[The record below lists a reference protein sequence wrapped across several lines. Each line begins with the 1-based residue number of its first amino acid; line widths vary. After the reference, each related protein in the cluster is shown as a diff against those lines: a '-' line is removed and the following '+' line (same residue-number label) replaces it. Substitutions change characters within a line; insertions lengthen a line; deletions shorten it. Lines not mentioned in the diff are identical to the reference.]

1 MCNRVVWT
9 WARTAVTTTVQRWG
23 PPRADS
29 CDHHH
34 RPRIL
39 ASLQGGV
46 PDPPPPPRP
55 PYPRPCHHL
64 SSATML
70 RSLLVPGGALRL
82 RHLPSSLSRGWAGA
96 PPGGAPGGA
105 PAGVRHAAAAAA
117 AAAAPAPAADAPH
130 ASSTIEALP
139 GSPPLDGDPPRPT
152 RGYTGPGTPA
162 QHRPP
167 PGVDITRPPVIQR
180 RPVTPSQRHT
190 ALIQHSLLYRGR
202 PLRRLCEGL
211 RKTGG
216 RSNTGQISV
225 RHIGGGHKRLYR
237 RVDFVRSAHDGKVGV
252 IERVEYDPNRSALLA
267 LVRHRGKCAAVE
279 GEQRPDRYAYILCP
293 AGVELGGEVLA
304 SRSDPAAPD
313 GVGVDVRPG
322 NAMRLR
328 FMPVGTTVHNVE
340 LRPGKGGILCRSAGS
355 SAQLLERSV
364 PKGLALLRLASKEQ
378 RYVPLDAMATVGKVS
393 NAEHKNEKMGK
404 AGRNRWK
411 GIRPSVRGIAM
422 NPIDHPHGGRTN
434 GGRPSVSPWGWYT
447 KGMRTRNT
455 KKASQKM
462 IMKRRPS

>member
-1 MCNRVVWT
+1 
-9 WARTAVTTTVQRWG
+9 
-23 PPRADS
+23 
-29 CDHHH
+29 
-34 RPRIL
+34 
-39 ASLQGGV
+39 
-46 PDPPPPPRP
+46 
-55 PYPRPCHHL
+55 
-64 SSATML
+64 ML
-70 RSLLVPGGALRL
+70 RSLLTPSGALRL
-82 RHLPSSLSRGWAGA
+82 RKFPASLRSGWPSAPTSGIDIPFGW
-96 PPGGAPGGA
+96 
-105 PAGVRHAAAAAA
+105 RHTAAAAAA
-117 AAAAPAPAADAPH
+117 VAPTSAVETFNSPSLADA
-130 ASSTIEALP
+130 ASA
-139 GSPPLDGDPPRPT
+139 SPVSDAVPRVR
-152 RGYTGPGTPA
+152 RGYTGPGTPK
-162 QHRPP
+162 QPLPP

-190 ALIQHSLLYRGR
+190 ALIKHSLLYRGR

-211 RKTGG
+211 TKTGG

-237 RVDFVRSAHDGKVGV
+237 RVDFVRAAHDGKVGV
-252 IERVEYDPNRSALLA
+252 IERVEYDPNRSALIA
-267 LVRHRGKCAAVE
+267 LVRHRGKCAAVP

-293 AGVELGGEVLA
+293 AGVKLGGEVLA

-313 GVGVDVRPG
+313 GVAVDVRPG

-328 FMPVGTTVHNVE
+328 FMPVGTTIHNVE
-340 LRPGKGGILCRSAGS
+340 LRPGKGGVLCRSAGS
-355 SAQLLERSV
+355 SAQLLERSTV
-364 PKGLALLRLASKEQ
+364 KGLALLRLASKEH
-378 RYVPLDAMATVGKVS
+378 RYVPLDAMATVGRVS
-393 NAEHKNEKMGK
+393 NAEHKNEKIGK

-462 IMKRRPS
+462 IVKRRPT

>member
-1 MCNRVVWT
+1 
-9 WARTAVTTTVQRWG
+9 
-23 PPRADS
+23 
-29 CDHHH
+29 
-34 RPRIL
+34 
-39 ASLQGGV
+39 
-46 PDPPPPPRP
+46 
-55 PYPRPCHHL
+55 
-64 SSATML
+64 ML
-70 RSLLVPGGALRL
+70 RSLLIPSGSLRL
-82 RHLPSSLSRGWAGA
+82 RNFPAFLPRSWSS
-96 PPGGAPGGA
+96 APGGVIGIS
-105 PAGVRHAAAAAA
+105 AGWRHAAGAAAA
-117 AAAAPAPAADAPH
+117 VAPAPAAETSSSPSLADTFSPHLDA
-130 ASSTIEALP
+130 
-139 GSPPLDGDPPRPT
+139 DDVPRVR
-152 RGYTGPGTPA
+152 RGYKGPGTPK
-162 QHRPP
+162 QPLPP
-167 PGVDITRPPVIQR
+167 PGIDITRPPVIQR

-211 RKTGG
+211 TKTGG

-237 RVDFVRSAHDGKVGV
+237 RVDFVRAAHDGKVGV

-267 LVRHRGKCAAVE
+267 LIRHRGKCAAVPDV
-279 GEQRPDRYAYILCP
+279 QRPDRYAYILCP

-304 SRSDPAAPD
+304 SRSDPTAPD
-313 GVGVDVRPG
+313 GVMVDVRPG

-340 LRPGKGGILCRSAGS
+340 LRPGKGGVLCRSAGS

-364 PKGLALLRLASKEQ
+364 AKSLALLRLASKEQ